1 VQSPSVTGQLEKKGQ
16 FKPNN
21 ETEDCVQKLD
31 EAGEFIWRYK
41 MWLCQHFRK
50 WEVTSKMHELHP
62 WTMNT
67 IPVEIRNMTNF
78 EGRSMV

>member
-50 WEVTSKMHELHP
+50 WEIHGGDVKNARAAPLDHEYNP
-62 WTMNT
+62 CRNT
-67 IPVEIRNMTNF
+67 QYDQL
-78 EGRSMV
+78 